1 MREETMFSPQISRLR
16 AWTLLADLNR
26 YEAWHPH
33 YRFGAGV
40 VELGNKIDMTWT
52 LMGKQA
58 SLEARIVANDKPD
71 IIRWRAA
78 TLPLF
83 SIEEGYEIYEDETGL
98 HVRHSFE
105 CKGILGLLARPLATG
120 LRRQMRT
127 QDASFMAAV
136 KRTVRAVSPV
146 NRHKRRSLSVIK
158 GRGKSD
164 G

>member
-1 MREETMFSPQISRLR
+1 MREETIFSPQISRLR

-33 YRFGAGV
+33 YRFGPGV

-58 SLEARIVANDKPD
+58 SLEAVIVANENPD
-71 IIRWRAA
+71 TIRWKAS
-78 TLPLF
+78 TFLLF
-83 SIEEGYEIYEDETGL
+83 SIEEGYEIFEDETGL

-105 CKGILGLLARPLATG
+105 CKGILGLLARPLAGG
-120 LRRQMRT
+120 LRRQMKI
-127 QDASFMAAV
+127 QDARFMAAT
-136 KRTVRAVSPV
+136 KRTVRSVAPA
-146 NRHKRRSLSVIK
+146 NRHKRRALKVTK
-158 GRGKSD
+158 GKERRD